1 MKPFNLKVLGF
12 LSVGHLTVDVYQ
24 GALPVAGSAPGLI
37 VRSAPG
43 QGGPA

>member
-1 MKPFNLKVLGF
+1 MRPFNLKVPVSLSLGR
-12 LSVGHLTVDVYQ
+12 LTVDVYQ